1 MDFYKNKINKII
13 KRVFIQQTIIKRIY
27 FLIFGAL
34 VFVFSCSDFK
44 KNTTH
49 AKMPDYNIES
59 GKLLAAKY
67 CQSCHLLP
75 DPSLLNA
82 RMWEEGVL
90 PAMGPRLGIND
101 YGFIHYSSSR
111 NDKNLDKNY
120 YPSKPV
126 LSIQEWR
133 YIMDY
138 YTSVSPDT
146 LPSQQRT
153 TTIKNGASLFKIE
166 IPVYKH
172 SLPTTCFVEIDT
184 STAIKK
190 VVISDMLTKN
200 ILRFS
205 ADLTLLDSFKNVSPV
220 VDIERDGDGF
230 ITCNIGEMGPNNG
243 KFGSA
248 AHLAFSPARSYNADT
263 TEMFNNL
270 ARPVQITPA
279 DFNKDGKTDYLVCEF
294 GNLMGSLS
302 WMENLGK
309 GKFER
314 HVLRGLPGAIKAY
327 IKDVNNDGLPDIWVL
342 FSQGDEG
349 IFLFTNKG
357 NGKFE
362 QEEVLRFPSIY
373 GSSYFELA
381 DFNKDGFPDIVYT
394 SGDNADFSAV
404 LKPYHGVYIF
414 MNDGKNHFKQEY
426 FFPMYGCFKAIARDF
441 DGDGDLDIAA
451 ISFFADYAK
460 HPEESFIYLENKGKM
475 DFQPY
480 ILPGTNTGRW
490 LTMDAADL
498 DGDGKTDLILGN
510 FSLAPASLKSAINWK
525 EGPPF
530 VVFKNIIKNK

>member
-1 MDFYKNKINKII
+1 MDFYTRK
-13 KRVFIQQTIIKRIY
+13 FFTIIRII
-27 FLIFGAL
+27 FLRYRILKPINLFIFGL
-34 VFVFSCSDFK
+34 IVVIFSCSDFK

-49 AKMPDYNIES
+49 TSVPDYNIAS

-82 RMWEEGVL
+82 GMWETGVL
-90 PAMGPRLGIND
+90 PAMGPRLGIYD
-101 YGFIHYSSSR
+101 YGFTHYPSSR
-111 NDKNLDKNY
+111 NDPNVEKNY
-120 YPSKPV
+120 YPAKPV
-126 LSIQEWR
+126 LSTQEWQ
-133 YIMDY
+133 YILDY

-146 LPSQQRT
+146 LPGQQRT
-153 TTIKNGASLFKIE
+153 TIFKNGASLFTIE
-166 IPVYKH
+166 IPVFKPAI
-172 SLPTTCFVEIDT
+172 PTTCFVEIDT
-184 STAIKK
+184 VNALKK
-190 VVISDMLTKN
+190 VVISDMFTKN
-200 ILRFS
+200 IFRF
-205 ADLTLLDSFKNVSPV
+205 DDHLNLLDSFKNISPV
-220 VDIERDGDGF
+220 VDIERDGQGL
-230 ITCNIGEMGPNNG
+230 IACNIGIMNPNNG
-243 KFGSA
+243 KYGTA
-248 AHLAFSPARSYNADT
+248 LRIVTSPQGKMEADT
-263 TEMFNNL
+263 SVRFDGL

-302 WMENLGK
+302 WVENLGNN
-309 GKFER
+309 KFQH
-314 HVLRGLPGAIKAY
+314 HVLRGVPGAIKAY
-327 IKDVNNDGLPDIWVL
+327 IRDVNHDGLPDIWVL

-414 MNDGKNHFKQEY
+414 MNDGTNHFKQQY

-451 ISFFADYAK
+451 ISFFADYAH

-498 DGDGKTDLILGN
+498 DGDGKTDLVLGN
-510 FSLAPASLKSAINWK
+510 FSLAPASLKSAVDWK
-525 EGPPF
+525 KGPPF
-530 VVFKNIIKNK
+530 IVLKNGIKK